1 MQNTS
6 GLSATSATPDVARA
20 PALRPG
26 LMAVQ
31 GLAACAGIFFGYGFG
46 DRIGGPA
53 VGALAALN
61 SAVFGV
67 LMVSGLD
74 DLIARVRQGHR
85 REPARPR

>member
-6 GLSATSATPDVARA
+6 GFTTSSASTDAARA

-31 GLAACAGIFFGYGFG
+31 GLAACAGIFFGWGFG

-53 VGALAALN
+53 VGAITALN

-74 DLIARVRQGHR
+74 DLATRVRQGHWRNPSAR
-85 REPARPR
+85 R